1 MDHMRTQHGTEIS
14 RLTPARCNIYLISR
28 SGKSIIIDSGIQ
40 SDRERI
46 RNALERKNL
55 KPEALILTHSH
66 FDHAGNAAWL
76 RKEYGTQIIVHASE
90 KEALAAGDMPI
101 PGGTY
106 SFTKGLSTVGRKIT
120 SIFRY
125 ESCSPDI
132 VVDTF
137 LDLSELGFNGYI
149 MHTPGHSPGEIA
161 VVIDD
166 EAAFTGDSV
175 IGTIP
180 GSPFPPFADDVEE
193 LLRSWKKLLDTGCHT
208 FLPGHGKPVTRE
220 ELVADYWKRM
230 KK

>member
-1 MDHMRTQHGTEIS
+1 MYHMITQQGTEIS
-14 RLTPARCNIYLISR
+14 RLTPARCNIYLICR

-40 SDRERI
+40 SDRARLK
-46 RNALERKNL
+46 NALERKNL

-76 RKEYGTQIIVHASE
+76 RKESSAKIIVHAAE
-90 KEALAAGDMPI
+90 QEALATGDMPI
-101 PGGTY
+101 PEGTY

-166 EAAFTGDSV
+166 EAAFTGDSI
-175 IGTIP
+175 IGIIP

-208 FLPGHGKPVTRE
+208 FLPGHGRPVTRE
-220 ELVADYWKRM
+220 ELAADYWKRM

>member
-1 MDHMRTQHGTEIS
+1 MVEIKTQNGTEIS
-14 RLTPARCNIYLISR
+14 RLTPARCNIFVISR
-28 SGKSIIIDSGIQ
+28 PGKGIIIDSGIQ

-46 RNALERKNL
+46 RKALERKGL
-55 KPEALILTHSH
+55 KPDAVILTHSH

-76 RKEYGTQIIVHASE
+76 QKNYGAKIIVHATE

-106 SFTKGLSTVGRKIT
+106 SITKRLSTVGRKVT

-132 VVDTF
+132 TVDTF

-149 MHTPGHSPGEIA
+149 MHTPGHSPGEMA

-166 EAAFTGDSV
+166 EVAFTGDSV

-193 LLRSWKKLLDTGCHT
+193 LMRSWKKLLDTGCHT
-208 FLPGHGKPVTRE
+208 FLPGHGKPVTRV
-220 ELVADYWKRM
+220 ELAADYQKRV

>member
-1 MDHMRTQHGTEIS
+1 
-14 RLTPARCNIYLISR
+14 
-28 SGKSIIIDSGIQ
+28 
-40 SDRERI
+40 
-46 RNALERKNL
+46 
-55 KPEALILTHSH
+55 LILTHSH

-76 RKEYGTQIIVHASE
+76 RKEYSAKIIVHAAE

-101 PGGTY
+101 PGGTF
-106 SFTKGLSTVGRKIT
+106 SITKGLSTVGRKIT

-149 MHTPGHSPGEIA
+149 MHTPGHSPGELA

-175 IGTIP
+175 IGIIP

-193 LLRSWKKLLDTGCHT
+193 LMRSWKKLLDTGCHT

-220 ELVADYWKRM
+220 ELSADYWKRM

>member
-1 MDHMRTQHGTEIS
+1 MITQQGTEIS
-14 RLTPARCNIYLISR
+14 RLTPARCNIYLICR

-40 SDRERI
+40 SDRARLK
-46 RNALERKNL
+46 NALERKNL

-76 RKEYGTQIIVHASE
+76 RKESSAKIIVHAAE
-90 KEALAAGDMPI
+90 QEALATGDMPI
-101 PGGTY
+101 PEGTY

-166 EAAFTGDSV
+166 EAAFTGDSI
-175 IGTIP
+175 IGIIP

-208 FLPGHGKPVTRE
+208 FLPGHGRPVTRE
-220 ELVADYWKRM
+220 ELAADYWKRM

>member
-1 MDHMRTQHGTEIS
+1 MDHMRTQQGTEIS

-40 SDRERI
+40 SDRTRI

-76 RKEYGTQIIVHASE
+76 QKEYSAKIIVHASE
-90 KEALAAGDMPI
+90 REALATGDMPI

-220 ELVADYWKRM
+220 DLAADYWKRM

>member
-1 MDHMRTQHGTEIS
+1 MRTQHGTEIS

-28 SGKSIIIDSGIQ
+28 SGENIIIDSGIQ
-40 SDRERI
+40 SDRARI

-76 RKEYGTQIIVHASE
+76 RKEYDAKIIVHASE
-90 KEALAAGDMPI
+90 REALAAGDMPI

-106 SFTKGLSTVGRKIT
+106 SFTKRLSTVGRKIT

-137 LDLSELGFNGYI
+137 LDLSELGFNGYL

-193 LLRSWKKLLDTGCHT
+193 LLRSWKKLLDTGCHI

-220 ELVADYWKRM
+220 ELAADYWKRM